1 MTRTSHT
8 TLLEGL
14 AEASP
19 AERVAA
25 AFEAVAAIDDPAV
38 FIATADRDRALAAID
53 ESLPLAGLTFAVKNN
68 IDVEGFDTT
77 AGCPSYAFRPD
88 RSATVVR
95 RLLDAG
101 ATCVGVTNLDQFATG
116 LVGTRSPY
124 GVPRNPIDARL
135 VPGGSSSGSAVAVAR
150 ELVDFALGTDTAGSG
165 RVPAAQNRIVGLKPT
180 RGLLPMTGVVPAVR
194 SIDCVSIFARSVG
207 LAARALDACAGFD
220 GADPWSRRA
229 GAAPLTM
236 PTLVVGVPAIDA
248 AFRSSQDLAAW
259 RSSVAALGMLD
270 HVELVD
276 VDISAL
282 IEAGDLLYGGPWVA
296 ERYAAVGSFLDTEP
310 SDADPTVS
318 GIIRGA
324 RRHSAVDAYKA
335 GYHLAEIAGRAAEM
349 WTVADVLMV
358 PTTSGVATLEEV
370 AADPVGR
377 NNELGR
383 FTNGV
388 NLLDLSAVAVPGCDR
403 SDGWPFGVSLIGRAW
418 AEPTLIDLVAR
429 LGAEDGG
436 PDVAPF
442 AGPSTV
448 DVVVV
453 GAHLRGQ
460 PLNWQVTDRGGRFV
474 RATATAPVYRLYAI
488 AGSPPMRPALV
499 HVGADGGGAS
509 IEVEVWRLPAAEV
522 GAFMLQIAPPLGL
535 GRVELAD
542 GTQSVGFIAE
552 PRAVRGATDITIHGG
567 WRAFLATIDRS
578 L

>member
-1 MTRTSHT
+1 M
-8 TLLEGL
+8 
-14 AEASP
+14 
-19 AERVAA
+19 
-25 AFEAVAAIDDPAV
+25 
-38 FIATADRDRALAAID
+38 
-53 ESLPLAGLTFAVKNN
+53 
-68 IDVEGFDTT
+68 
-77 AGCPSYAFRPD
+77 
-88 RSATVVR
+88 
-95 RLLDAG
+95 
-101 ATCVGVTNLDQFATG
+101 
-116 LVGTRSPY
+116 
-124 GVPRNPIDARL
+124 
-135 VPGGSSSGSAVAVAR
+135 AR
-150 ELVDFALGTDTAGSG
+150 ELVDFGWARTRPDRDAS
-165 RVPAAQNRIVGLKPT
+165 RPRQNRIVGLKPT
-180 RGLLPMTGVVPAVR
+180 RGLRPDDRRGPGLR
-194 SIDCVSIFARSVG
+194 SIDWCVDLRPIGRV
-207 LAARALDACAGFD
+207 AARALDACAGFD
-220 GADPWSRRA
+220 GADPWSS
-229 GAAPLTM
+229 APAPHRSTM

-276 VDISAL
+276 VDIDAL

-335 GYHLAEIAGRAAEM
+335 GYRLAEIAGRAAEM

-418 AEPTLIDLVAR
+418 AEPTLIDLAAR

-499 HVGADGGGAS
+499 HVGADAGGAS

-552 PRAVRGATDITIHGG
+552 PRAVRGATDITTHGG